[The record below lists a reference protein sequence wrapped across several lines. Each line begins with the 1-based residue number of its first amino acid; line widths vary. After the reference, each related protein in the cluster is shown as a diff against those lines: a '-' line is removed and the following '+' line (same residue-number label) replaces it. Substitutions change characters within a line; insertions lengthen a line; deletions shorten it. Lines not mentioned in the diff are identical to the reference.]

1 MSIIKRTHH
10 NCDEHYELTSI
21 QKLFTCY
28 GCKMKGFGQRYQCK
42 FCGQNLHSECRFP
55 KNIISH
61 EFFGGSIF
69 TFRDE
74 PFTRRDRNN
83 RKEYSKC
90 CDACGKDVCGFS
102 YHCETDNLDLHP
114 CCRNLDRKL
123 LIDDTV
129 FDLRPKVSSRCKSCK
144 RRKISDGDRDVPG
157 WAYVSTCDKYNFH
170 VFCMLEMVHE
180 AWMKNGE
187 MGLEKVELRQLVKF
201 SGNKGSGRGAVFET
215 MKSVLKI
222 ILAALLGDPTALI
235 SSAFVELVS
244 RSLG

>member
-1 MSIIKRTHH
+1 MMIDGADVSGMELCKIPSRTVPLEPNPRKLMRFKIGDFFLYVKQFEEDITSIIVCLSSSEAQFSHSATNHSRYATKTTAKSTL
-10 NCDEHYELTSI
+10 NAATLVG
-21 QKLFTCY
+21 KTCAVLAT
-28 GCKMKGFGQRYQCK
+28 MR
-42 FCGQNLHSECRFP
+42 
-55 KNIISH
+55 
-61 EFFGGSIF
+61 GG
-69 TFRDE
+69 R
-74 PFTRRDRNN
+74 
-83 RKEYSKC
+83 
-90 CDACGKDVCGFS
+90 
-102 YHCETDNLDLHP
+102 LDLHP
-114 CCRNLDRKL
+114 CFAGTGEKT

-129 FDLRPKVSSRCKSCK
+129 FNLRPKVSSRCKSCK

-187 MGLEKVELRQLVKF
+187 MGLEKVELRQLVRF
-201 SGNKGSGRGAVFET
+201 SRNRGSGRGAVFET

-244 RSLG
+244 RSLE